1 VSTTSADPRPPD
13 QRWAE
18 ASADRK
24 RYVDAIITSAA
35 SRKIVVAGPGTGKTY
50 LFKQILQDKPKALT
64 LTFVNS
70 LIEQLALEMYGMSDV
85 RTLHS
90 FARGELK
97 RVTGKDVA
105 IFPKLPRVIAED
117 ARILLGHSVNFE
129 KMFYDRDD
137 GNPGLAFYQQ
147 RKRYYGGWRGYSDVV
162 FDLVKVYENDAASVP
177 HYDQVVID
185 EFQDFNLLEVSLIDS
200 LAGKSPILLAGD
212 DDQALYDFKSASTC
226 HIRSKHGDECPDYA
240 SFELPYC
247 SRSTRVIVEAVND
260 VVSAATKRGLLR
272 GRVNKTYKYF
282 ECSAK
287 DEESQK
293 SPKIFYRHAYDKQI
307 PWEIEKRIKEVARAV
322 RSEFSVL
329 VISQTRRQ
337 SASIAAAL
345 ATKGFNNIRHEISE
359 GDVAPSLVDGLKR
372 IMTDKTSNLGWR
384 IAAANVLKEEDL
396 VALVKATNE
405 PNARPVME
413 LISTDQRKR
422 IKELVGVCRKIES
435 GKSVRME
442 EVESILGAC
451 ECSLQG
457 ILEGY
462 VRETL
467 RAADGTRSG
476 EHGVRGIPIIATTVQ
491 SSKGLAADYVFITHC
506 DDQYMVKDK
515 DKSNLSDRD
524 VCNFLVALT
533 RARKRV
539 YLISSRDGDP
549 QFVQWIDSGRI
560 DRV

>member
-1 VSTTSADPRPPD
+1 
-13 QRWAE
+13 
-18 ASADRK
+18 
-24 RYVDAIITSAA
+24 
-35 SRKIVVAGPGTGKTY
+35 VVAGPGTGKTY
-50 LFKQILQDKPKALT
+50 LFKQILQDKPKTLT

-97 RVTGKDVA
+97 RVADKDVA
-105 IFPKLPRVIAED
+105 IFPKLTRVIAED
-117 ARILLGHSVNFE
+117 ARILLGHSADFE

-137 GNPGLAFYQQ
+137 ENPELAFYQQ
-147 RKRYYGGWRGYSDVV
+147 RKSYYGGWRGYSDVV
-162 FDLVKVYENDAASVP
+162 FDLVKVYESDPSSVP
-177 HYDQVVID
+177 LYDQVVID

-200 LAGKSPILLAGD
+200 LAEKSPILLVGD
-212 DDQALYDFKSASTC
+212 DDQALYDFKSASAC
-226 HIRSKHGDECPDYA
+226 HIRSKHSDECPDYA

-260 VVSAATKRGLLR
+260 VVSAATKRGLLC
-272 GRVNKTYKYF
+272 GRVNKRYKYF
-282 ECSAK
+282 ECEAK

-293 SPKIFYRHAYDKQI
+293 SPKIVYAHAYAKQI
-307 PWEIEKRIKEVARAV
+307 PWAIEKRIKEVAKAV

-329 VISQTRRQ
+329 VISQTRTQ
-337 SASIAAAL
+337 SRAIATAL
-345 ATKGFNNIRHEISE
+345 ETKGFNNIRSVISE
-359 GDVAPSLVDGLKR
+359 GDAAPSLVDGLKL
-372 IMTDKTSNLGWR
+372 IMNDRTSNLGWR
-384 IAAANVLKEEDL
+384 IAAGNVLEEEDL

-422 IKELVGVCRKIES
+422 ITKLIGVCRKIES
-435 GKSVRME
+435 RKSVGME

-451 ECSLQG
+451 ECSLQE

-462 VRETL
+462 VCETL
-467 RAADGTRSG
+467 RAADGTRAG
-476 EHGVRGIPIIATTVQ
+476 EPAVRGMPITATTVQ

-515 DKSNLSDRD
+515 DKSNVTDRD